1 MSEEKENEENLS
13 EEVDELL
20 QEGLS
25 QKEIE
30 AQGYSASLVRQ
41 RIRKAAK
48 AGRLAEPSS
57 GRNGDLALRK
67 AQESVLPEWLESD
80 VAEIFDGN
88 VRDRKIFMAGM
99 SVPLMGLRLFAEAI
113 KPFTDLMGTWQKG
126 QAEVARTMQG
136 SGAETARAA
145 AGEVLNQA
153 MPQILD
159 AVQRSNTPVNNS
171 PDPGGAMV
179 TRLFEPYLQQCMG
192 QMMGSF
198 MNMGQ
203 MPGQQAMTGTPG
215 PTGPAQPN
223 QTPQG
228 QPGLTPSPGAKQ
240 ATEEEIKEAFGDV

>member
-1 MSEEKENEENLS
+1 MSEENEENLI

-20 QEGLS
+20 LEGLS

-30 AQGYSASLVRQ
+30 ARGYSASLVRQ

-80 VAEIFDGN
+80 VAEIFDGY
-88 VRDRKIFMAGM
+88 VRDRKLFMAGM

-159 AVQRSNTPVNNS
+159 AVQRSNAPVNTS
-171 PDPGGAMV
+171 PDPGGTMV
-179 TRLFEPYLQQCMG
+179 SRLFEPYLQQCMG

-198 MNMGQ
+198 MNVGTIPSQPQ
-203 MPGQQAMTGTPG
+203 MQGAPV
-215 PTGPAQPN
+215 PTGPVQPN
-223 QTPQG
+223 PANQG
-228 QPGLTPSPGAKQ
+228 QPGFSPSPGTKQ